1 MSDKKNIFS
10 TEDSSDFIEKEYR
23 EGFEDDYDD
32 NKDMDRDGHFR
43 RHSAPML
50 RLPSLSEL
58 DPRVII
64 AAGVILLSIIFS
76 LISIVSV
83 NKLKVKVDDMSY
95 SVNAELQ
102 SIKETNAEMIAHLAA
117 LEQGIDTAQNTI
129 TGANSSKYIPI
140 TKQPTSTPT
149 TVGRDEALIFE
160 IKADGKSLTFV
171 WQKYDDVSGDW
182 INLVFD
188 LDGNNSELGI
198 RLYDDSGN
206 GLSQLWAKGLT
217 TKAFGSY
224 RCLITDG
231 VGAQVKSD
239 TVQITEKTAE

>member
-1 MSDKKNIFS
+1 MSDKEKYFH
-10 TEDSSDFIEKEYR
+10 TEDSNDFLEKEYS
-23 EGFEDDYDD
+23 EGFEDDSAD
-32 NKDMDRDGHFR
+32 NDSYRPAKTSR
-43 RHSAPML
+43 RSSFDLL
-50 RLPSLSEL
+50 RFPSLSKI
-58 DPRVII
+58 DPRVLI
-64 AAGVILLSIIFS
+64 AAGAILLSIIFS
-76 LISIVSV
+76 IASIVSV
-83 NKLKVKVDDMSY
+83 NKLKVKLDVMSD

-102 SIKETNAEMIAHLAA
+102 SIKETNAEMIAHLAS
-117 LEQGIDTAQNTI
+117 LEQGIDTAQSSI
-129 TGANSSKYIPI
+129 TGVNSSKYIPI